1 MTTVNLTS
9 PELATLR
16 EMVWNAIDSLRT
28 SGEDTADNP
37 TFIFYCNLYAKLGGT
52 PPTPDRDEE
61 ISPAAQQSAITL
73 ADDLIDIDR
82 NGGTQ
87 DERS

>member
-16 EMVWNAIDSLRT
+16 EMVWNAIDSIRT

-37 TFIFYCNLYAKLGGT
+37 TFTFYCNLYGKLGGN
-52 PPTPDRDEE
+52 PPAPQQSEE
-61 ISPAAQQSAITL
+61 ISPAARQSGIDL
-73 ADDLIDIDR
+73 ADDLIDIAR

-87 DERS
+87 ND